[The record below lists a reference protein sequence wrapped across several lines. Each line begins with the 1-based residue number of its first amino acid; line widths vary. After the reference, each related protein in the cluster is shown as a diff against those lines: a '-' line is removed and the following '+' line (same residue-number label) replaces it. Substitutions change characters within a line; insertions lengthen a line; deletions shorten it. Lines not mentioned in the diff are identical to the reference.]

1 MVFATDN
8 LASGNNTFDN
18 DSNILYVSF
27 VRETFL
33 YLLMSVMRVSFH
45 INNPYIGDFIGLSM
59 KILMSLI
66 ICSSV
71 AGECMPPYPWPDTFR
86 TQYDCLHFGYEESQR
101 KLEEIGRE
109 DINKYGMYIKFT
121 CRIDDSI

>member
-1 MVFATDN
+1 
-8 LASGNNTFDN
+8 
-18 DSNILYVSF
+18 
-27 VRETFL
+27 
-33 YLLMSVMRVSFH
+33 
-45 INNPYIGDFIGLSM
+45 M

-71 AGECMPPYPWPDTFR
+71 ANECMTPFQWTETLR
-86 TQYDCLHFGYEESQR
+86 TKYDCMHFGYGEAKR

-121 CRIDDSI
+121 CKVDSSI

>member
-1 MVFATDN
+1 
-8 LASGNNTFDN
+8 
-18 DSNILYVSF
+18 
-27 VRETFL
+27 
-33 YLLMSVMRVSFH
+33 
-45 INNPYIGDFIGLSM
+45 M

-71 AGECMPPYPWPDTFR
+71 AGDCMPPFQWPETFN
-86 TQYDCLHFGYEESQR
+86 TKYDCLHFGYEESQR

-121 CRIDDSI
+121 CTPIDSIWQYG

>member
-1 MVFATDN
+1 MVLATDN
-8 LASGNNTFDN
+8 FASGNNTFDN

-27 VRETFL
+27 VSETFL
-33 YLLMSVMRVSFH
+33 YFDISVMSVSFH
-45 INNPYIGDFIGLSM
+45 INNPYIDDSIGLSM

-121 CRIDDSI
+121 CKVDPSI